1 MRLLHLYLIAYFVLV
16 FGAGLALWQAGVVA
30 RLPGSWLALA
40 ALITIGLG
48 VVLTLTSSSRPP
60 LVRD

>member
-1 MRLLHLYLIAYFVLV
+1 VRLLHLYLIAYFVLV
-16 FGAGLALWQAGVVA
+16 IGAGLALWQAGVVA
-30 RLPGSWLALA
+30 RLPGAWLALA

-48 VVLTLTSSSRPP
+48 VVLALTSSSRPP